1 MKIVTILGSPR
12 KRGNT
17 AAVLR
22 TFEELIAPE
31 HEVERIN
38 ITDYRVE
45 GCRGCDVCQD
55 SACQGRLDEPGC
67 PQKDDAV
74 RLLERILAADAVVY
88 ACPVYCWSFPAQ
100 LKALMDRHYCLVK
113 WQAGEVA
120 AALMAGKRT
129 ALLVTCGGDAADN
142 ADLIQVMFE
151 REMAYVRGQIV
162 GQYIVANCTTPAELG
177 ERRVETAERMARDIL
192 LT

>member
-17 AAVLR
+17 AAVLQA
-22 TFEELIAPE
+22 FEELVAPE
-31 HEVERIN
+31 HAVERIN

-55 SACQGRLDEPGC
+55 RLDEPGC
-67 PQKDDAV
+67 LQKDDAV

-113 WQAGEVA
+113 WQAGEVV
-120 AALMAGKRT
+120 AALMKGKRA

-151 REMAYVRGQIV
+151 REMAYVRGQVV
-162 GQYIVANCTTPAELG
+162 GQYVVANCTTPAELG
-177 ERRVETAERMARDIL
+177 ERAAETARLMAREIIGARVE
-192 LT
+192 

>member
-12 KRGNT
+12 RQGNT
-17 AAVLR
+17 ATVLQA
-22 TFEELIAPE
+22 FEALVAPV
-31 HEVERIN
+31 HEVSRIN
-38 ITDYRVE
+38 VTDFRVE

-55 SACQGRLDEPGC
+55 RLDKPGC
-67 PQKDDAV
+67 LQKDDAV
-74 RLLERILAADAVVY
+74 RLLERILDADAVVY

-120 AALMAGKRT
+120 AALMSGKRA

-151 REMAYVRGQIV
+151 REMAYVRGQVV
-162 GQYIVANCTTPAELG
+162 GRYVVANCTTPAELG
-177 ERRVETAERMARDIL
+177 ERSVETARRMAREIAGVGVK
-192 LT
+192 

>member
-22 TFEELIAPE
+22 AFEELAGPQ

-38 ITDYRVE
+38 ITDYHVA

-55 SACQGRLDEPGC
+55 WLDEPGC
-67 PQKDDAV
+67 LQKDDV
-74 RLLERILAADAVVY
+74 VGLLKRILAADAVVY
-88 ACPVYCWSFPAQ
+88 ACPVYCWAFPAQ

-113 WQAGEVA
+113 WQGGEVA
-120 AALMAGKRT
+120 TSLMAGKRA

-151 REMAYVRGQIV
+151 REMAYVRGQVV
-162 GQYIVANCTTPAELG
+162 GQYVVANCTTPAELG
-177 ERRVETAERMARDIL
+177 ERAVETARLMAREIVGAGAE
-192 LT
+192 

>member
-17 AAVLR
+17 AAVLQA
-22 TFEELIAPE
+22 FEALVAPQ
-31 HEVERIN
+31 HQVERIN
-38 ITDYRVE
+38 ITEYHVG

-55 SACQGRLDEPGC
+55 RLDEPGC
-67 PQKDDAV
+67 LQKDDAV
-74 RLLERILAADAVVY
+74 RLLERILAADLVVY
-88 ACPVYCWSFPAQ
+88 ACPVYCWAFPAQ

-113 WQAGEVA
+113 WQGGEAVA
-120 AALMAGKRT
+120 TLMAGKRA

-151 REMAYVRGQIV
+151 REMAYVRGQVV
-162 GQYIVANCTTPAELG
+162 GQYVVANCTTPAELG
-177 ERRVETAERMARDIL
+177 ERGVETARRMAREIIGVGAG
-192 LT
+192 

>member
-17 AAVLR
+17 AAVLGA
-22 TFEELIAPE
+22 FEALVAPE
-31 HEVERIN
+31 HEVERLN
-38 ITDYRVE
+38 IMDYRVE

-55 SACQGRLDEPGC
+55 RLDEPGC
-67 PQKDDAV
+67 LQKDDAV
-74 RLLERILAADAVVY
+74 PLLKRILAADVVVY

-113 WQAGEVA
+113 WRNGEMA
-120 AALMAGKRT
+120 SALMSGKRA

-151 REMAYVRGQIV
+151 REMAYIRGHVV
-162 GQYIVANCTTPAELG
+162 GQYIIANCTVPTELG
-177 ERRVETAERMARDIL
+177 ERGMEMARRMASEIAGAGVE
-192 LT
+192 

>member
-1 MKIVTILGSPR
+1 MKILTILGSPR

-17 AAVLR
+17 AAVLAA
-22 TFEELIAPE
+22 FEEQVVPG
-31 HEVERIN
+31 HEIERIN

-55 SACQGRLDEPGC
+55 RLDEPGC
-67 PQKDDAV
+67 LQKDDAV
-74 RLLERILAADAVVY
+74 RLLERILAADTVIY

-113 WQAGEVA
+113 WQNGEIA
-120 AALMAGKRT
+120 AALMTGKRT

-151 REMAYVRGQIV
+151 REMAYVRGQVV
-162 GQYIVANCTTPAELG
+162 GQYVVANCTTPAELG
-177 ERRVETAERMARDIL
+177 DRAAETARRMAREIVGVEAE
-192 LT
+192 

>member
-17 AAVLR
+17 AAVLQA
-22 TFEELIAPE
+22 FEELVAPE
-31 HEVERIN
+31 HAVERIN

-55 SACQGRLDEPGC
+55 RLDEPGC
-67 PQKDDAV
+67 LQKDDAV
-74 RLLERILAADAVVY
+74 WLLERILAADAVVY

-113 WQAGEVA
+113 WQAGEVV
-120 AALMAGKRT
+120 AALMKGKRA

-151 REMAYVRGQIV
+151 REMAYVRGQVV
-162 GQYIVANCTTPAELG
+162 GQYVVANCTTPAELG
-177 ERRVETAERMARDIL
+177 ERSVETARGMAREIIGARVE
-192 LT
+192 